1 MKVEE
6 AIVGRYSCRAY
17 LDRPVPRAVIEKILD
32 TARWSPSGANIQPWQ
47 VAVVQGETKERL
59 SRRLIETFDRGA
71 KPAPDYPYYPREWV
85 EPYKSRR
92 FQCGMALY
100 QALEI
105 ERDDKARRLEA
116 WKENYRFF
124 GAPVALFFFLD
135 RVMEQ
140 GAWLDIGLFLQSV
153 MLAAR
158 EQGLESCPQ
167 ASVAD
172 YPAVV
177 REVLGIEEEKL
188 LLCGLA
194 LGYPDTGHPVN
205 NYRTDREPVERF
217 TLWFE

>member
-1 MKVEE
+1 MNLEE

-17 LDRPVPRAVIEKILD
+17 LDRAVPRGVIEKILD
-32 TARWSPSGANIQPWQ
+32 TARWSPSGANLQPWQ

-59 SRRLIETFDRGA
+59 SRALIETFEQGE
-71 KPAPDYPYYPREWV
+71 KPAPDYPYYPKEWP
-85 EPYKSRR
+85 EPYRSRR

-124 GAPVALFFFLD
+124 GAPVALFFFVD

-140 GAWLDIGLFLQSV
+140 GAWLDMGMFVQSV

-158 EQGLESCPQ
+158 DQGLESCPQ

-172 YPAVV
+172 YPEVV
-177 REVLGIEEEKL
+177 RQVLGMDDDKL
-188 LLCGLA
+188 LLCGLS
-194 LGYPDTGHPVN
+194 LGYPDPEHPVN
-205 NYRTDREPVERF
+205 NYRTDREPVESF
-217 TLWFE
+217 TKWFE

>member
-1 MKVEE
+1 MNVEK

-17 LDRPVPRAVIEKILD
+17 LDRPVPRELIEKLLD

-47 VAVVQGETKERL
+47 VAVVEGKTRARL
-59 SRRLIETFDRGA
+59 SEALIAAFDSGA
-71 KPAPDYPYYPREWV
+71 RPAPDYRYYPGSWV
-85 EPYKSRR
+85 EPYKRRR

-100 QALEI
+100 QALGI
-105 ERDDKARRLEA
+105 ERKDKTRRLEV

-124 GAPVALFFFLD
+124 GAPVALFFFID
-135 RVMEQ
+135 RNMAQ
-140 GAWLDIGLFLQSV
+140 GAWLDMGMFIQSL

-158 EQGLESCPQ
+158 EQELESCPQ

-177 REVLGIEEEKL
+177 RQVLGLDDDKL

-194 LGYPDTGHPVN
+194 LGYPDPDHPVN
-205 NYRTDREPVERF
+205 NYRTDREPVESF
-217 TLWFE
+217 TTWFE

>member
-1 MKVEE
+1 MNVEQ

-17 LDRPVPRAVIEKILD
+17 LDKPVPRELIEKLLD

-47 VAVVQGETKERL
+47 VAVVQGETKVRL
-59 SRRLIETFDRGA
+59 SEVLIAAFDSGA
-71 KPAPDYPYYPREWV
+71 KPDPDYTYYPRAWV

-92 FQCGMALY
+92 FECGMALY
-100 QALEI
+100 RALEI
-105 ERDDKARRLEA
+105 DRDDKARRLEV
-116 WKENYRFF
+116 WKDNYRFF
-124 GAPVALFFFLD
+124 DAPVALFFFID

-140 GAWLDIGLFLQSV
+140 GAWLDMGMFIQSL

-172 YPAVV
+172 YPGVV
-177 REVLGIEEEKL
+177 RKVLGVADDKL

-194 LGYPDTGHPVN
+194 LGYPDPDHPVN
-205 NYRTDREPVERF
+205 NYRTDREPVENF
-217 TLWFE
+217 TTWFD